1 VTRDDVNNNN
11 NNIIAV
17 TLYTLQTW
25 SHGLLQVTIVNIRT
39 IHKDD
44 KGLIPLKSPQLN
56 GYLLTC
62 RLNSIGAYYKA
73 STKTQIKHK
82 YSTNTKSTKQTNQ
95 KQYGKKKAIQKSTRE

>member
-1 VTRDDVNNNN
+1 
-11 NNIIAV
+11 
-17 TLYTLQTW
+17 
-25 SHGLLQVTIVNIRT
+25 LLQVAIVNIRN

-44 KGLIPLKSPQLN
+44 KGLILFISLQLN

-82 YSTNTKSTKQTNQ
+82 YSTNTKTKQN
-95 KQYGKKKAIQKSTRE
+95 KQTKNNTARKKDTKGVLEKIPKHRKK